1 MKNKRAF
8 IIGAVAG
15 LVLVSAAGVAAIR
28 TFNAPKGPTYIV
40 ETAKVGDVER
50 AVLATGALQ
59 PFEVVLVGTSVSG
72 QLVELNVK
80 LGDSVKVGQVL
91 AQVDPQQ
98 LKNQLRDRESQ
109 LMSQRSMVT
118 NFTSSVEMAERNM
131 ERQQTLKDK
140 GMASQSQ
147 YDQALNQL
155 RQSKSQLAN
164 FQGQVKTSEIQV
176 ETALNNLEKAT
187 IRAPID
193 GIVAEVVARQGQT
206 LNANQ
211 STPTILRLAKMDVMT
226 VRTQVSE
233 ADIVKVKPGQKVYFT
248 VLGEPD
254 KRYYATLRT
263 REVTPAGG
271 VLDPNG
277 ASGPKTAVY
286 YNALFEVP
294 NPNQELLPAMT
305 AEVHVV
311 LDEAKMVVTV
321 PLTAVGPRAA
331 DGTAT
336 VRVLGADGEVVPRKI
351 QIGLTNHSVAEVKSG
366 LKPGEQVVI
375 GEASTKTAAAPA
387 SKGPLFPGMTAP
399 QQ

>member
-1 MKNKRAF
+1 MKSKRAF

-28 TFNAPKGPTYIV
+28 TFTPDKAPTYLV
-40 ETAKVGDVER
+40 ETAKIGDVEK

-80 LGDSVKVGQVL
+80 LGDMVRAGQVI
-91 AQVDPQQ
+91 AQIDPQQ

-109 LMSQRSMVT
+109 LQSQRAMVA
-118 NFTSSVEMAERNM
+118 NFTSNVQMAEANM
-131 ERQQTLKDK
+131 NRQQTLKDK
-140 GMASQSQ
+140 GVASQMQ
-147 YDQALNQL
+147 YDQATNQL

-164 FQGQVKTSEIQV
+164 FEGQVKTSEIQV

-211 STPTILRLAKMDVMT
+211 STPTILRIAKMDLMT

-277 ASGPKTAVY
+277 TSGPKTAVY

-294 NPNQELLPAMT
+294 NPNNELLPAMT

-311 LDEAKMVVTV
+311 LDEAKKVVTV
-321 PLTAVGPRAA
+321 PLTAVGSRAA
-331 DGTAT
+331 DGTST
-336 VRVLGADGEVVPRKI
+336 VRVLGADGVPVDRKI
-351 QIGLTNHSVAEVKSG
+351 VLGLTNHSVAEVKSG
-366 LKPGEQVVI
+366 LKAGEKVI
-375 GEASTKTAAAPA
+375 LGEATKTAAAPA
-387 SKGPLFPGMTAP
+387 AKGPLFPGMTAP